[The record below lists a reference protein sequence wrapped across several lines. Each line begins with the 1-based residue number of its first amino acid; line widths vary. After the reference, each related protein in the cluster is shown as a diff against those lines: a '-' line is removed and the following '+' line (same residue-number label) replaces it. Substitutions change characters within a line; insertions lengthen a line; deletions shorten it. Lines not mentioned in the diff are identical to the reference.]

1 MGDSDPMRTLVR
13 EIILAAGMIA
23 LLVLAMWAHTG
34 SMPPLV
40 VVESN
45 SMQHDSSGEIGTIDA
60 GDLVLVHSPDRNI
73 IVTFAEATDPE
84 SQHFGYESLGMEG
97 DVIIYERNGESDS
110 TPIIHRALFKVD
122 IGQSTPTN
130 EEGGCSEDVTL
141 WQDECITSWTV
152 PGSNQVDVESINLV
166 FDGNKTG
173 KYACGGVAA
182 QHGSEWFSV
191 ESFTPSNPGYIT
203 LGDNN
208 DCNDD
213 QGVFEFARGL
223 NSLHSGAIKPVQRDW
238 VIGISGAEIPW
249 LGTVKL
255 MVSGGDSPGVSQVP
269 GSSFIFLIL
278 FIGAILATPMLIEPL
293 INKVLRNS
301 PEVIEA
307 ERESAIAQ
315 KTADIKFDFK
325 SYEEE

>member
-1 MGDSDPMRTLVR
+1 MRTLVR
-13 EIILAAGMIA
+13 ELVLAAGMIT

-45 SMQHDSSGEIGTIDA
+45 SMQHDSDGEIGTIDA
-60 GDLVLVHSPDRNI
+60 GDLILVHSPDDNRI
-73 IVTFAEATDPE
+73 ITFAEATD
-84 SQHFGYESLGMEG
+84 SKSDYYGYESLGMEG

-110 TPIIHRALFKVD
+110 TPIIHRAIFEIS
-122 IGQSTPTN
+122 IGESVPAENQDDC
-130 EEGGCSEDVTL
+130 EGGVFWNGL
-141 WQDECITSWTV
+141 CITSWSV
-152 PGSNQVDVESINLV
+152 PGSDQVNVKEINLV
-166 FDGNKTG
+166 FDGVNTG

-191 ESFTPSNPGYIT
+191 ENYSPMNPGYIT

-213 QGVFEFARGL
+213 QGVFEFAQGL
-223 NSLHSGAIKPVQRDW
+223 SSIHSGMIRPVQEDW

-269 GSSFIFLIL
+269 GLSFVFLIAFVGIVL
-278 FIGAILATPMLIEPL
+278 AAPAIIEPVVNR
-293 INKVLRNS
+293 ILRNS
-301 PEVIEA
+301 PEAIEA
-307 ERESAIAQ
+307 ERENAIAM
-315 KTADIKFDFK
+315 IY
-325 SYEEE
+325 SSEEE

>member
-1 MGDSDPMRTLVR
+1 MGEYDPMRTLVR
-13 EIILAAGMIA
+13 ELVLAAGMIT

-45 SMQHDSSGEIGTIDA
+45 SMQHDSDGEIGTIDA
-60 GDLVLVHSPDRNI
+60 GDLVLVHAPEDNR
-73 IVTFAEATDPE
+73 IVTFAEATD
-84 SQHFGYESLGMEG
+84 SKSDYYGYESLGMEG

-110 TPIIHRALFKVD
+110 TPIIHRALFEIV
-122 IGQSTPTN
+122 IGQSVPAEN
-130 EEGGCSEDVTL
+130 QDLCEGGVFWEDV
-141 WQDECITSWTV
+141 CITSWSV
-152 PGSNQVDVESINLV
+152 PGSDQVNVKEINLI
-166 FDGNKTG
+166 FDGENTG
-173 KYACGGVAA
+173 KYACEGIAA

-191 ESFTPSNPGYIT
+191 ENYTPMNPGYIT

-213 QGVFEFARGL
+213 QGVFEFAQGL
-223 NSLHSGAIKPVQRDW
+223 SSIHSGMIRPVQEDW

-269 GSSFIFLIL
+269 GQSFIFLIL
-278 FIGAILATPMLIEPL
+278 FVGAVLVAPIVIEPV
-293 INKVLRNS
+293 IKRILRNS
-301 PEVIEA
+301 PEAIEA
-307 ERESAIAQ
+307 EIEDAIAL
-315 KTADIKFDFK
+315 IY
-325 SYEEE
+325 SSEEE

>member
-1 MGDSDPMRTLVR
+1 MRTLVR
-13 EIILAAGMIA
+13 ELVLAAGMIT

-45 SMQHDSSGEIGTIDA
+45 SMQHDSDGEIGTIDA
-60 GDLVLVHSPDRNI
+60 GDLILVHSPDDNRI
-73 IVTFAEATDPE
+73 ITFAEATD
-84 SQHFGYESLGMEG
+84 SKSDYYGYESLGMEG

-110 TPIIHRALFKVD
+110 TPIIHRALFEIS
-122 IGQSTPTN
+122 IGESVPAENQDDC
-130 EEGGCSEDVTL
+130 EGGVFWNGL
-141 WQDECITSWTV
+141 CITSWSV
-152 PGSNQVDVESINLV
+152 PGSDQVNVKEINLV
-166 FDGNKTG
+166 FDGVNTG

-191 ESFTPSNPGYIT
+191 ENYSPMNPGYIT

-213 QGVFEFARGL
+213 QGVFEFAQGL
-223 NSLHSGAIKPVQRDW
+223 SSIHSGMIRPVQEDW
-238 VIGISGAEIPW
+238 VVGISGAEIPW

-269 GSSFIFLIL
+269 GLSFVFLIA
-278 FIGAILATPMLIEPL
+278 FVGIVLAAPAVIEPVVNR
-293 INKVLRNS
+293 ILRNS
-301 PEVIEA
+301 PEAIKA
-307 ERESAIAQ
+307 ERENAIAM
-315 KTADIKFDFK
+315 IY
-325 SYEEE
+325 SSEEE

>member
-1 MGDSDPMRTLVR
+1 MGESNPMRTLVR
-13 EIILAAGMIA
+13 ELVLAGGMIS

-45 SMQHDSSGEIGTIDA
+45 SMQHEKSGEVGTIDA
-60 GDLVLVHSPDRNI
+60 GDLVLVHSPDDNRI
-73 IVTFAEATDPE
+73 ITFAEATNP
-84 SQHFGYESLGMEG
+84 SSSYFGYESLGLEG
-97 DVIIYERNGESDS
+97 DVIIYKRNGESDS
-110 TPIIHRALFKVD
+110 TPIIHRALFEIA
-122 IGQSTPTN
+122 IGESSPADDQ
-130 EEGGCSEDVTL
+130 GQCSQGVL
-141 WQDECITSWTV
+141 WESVCITSWSV
-152 PGSNQVDVESINLV
+152 PGSDQMNVEKINLIFNGV
-166 FDGNKTG
+166 NTG

-191 ESFTPSNPGYIT
+191 ENYTPMNPGYIT

-213 QGVFEFARGL
+213 QGIFEFAQGL
-223 NSLHSGAIKPVQRDW
+223 SSIHSGMIRPVQDDW

-269 GSSFIFLIL
+269 GPSFMFLML
-278 FIGAILATPMLIEPL
+278 FVGAILVAPMVIEPM
-293 INKVLRNS
+293 INRILRNS

-307 ERESAIAQ
+307 EREDAIA
-315 KTADIKFDFK
+315 KIY
-325 SYEEE
+325 SSEEE

>member
-1 MGDSDPMRTLVR
+1 MGEYDPMRTLVR
-13 EIILAAGMIA
+13 ELVLAAGMIT

-45 SMQHDSSGEIGTIDA
+45 SMQHDSDGEIGTIDA
-60 GDLVLVHSPDRNI
+60 GDLVLVHAPEDNR
-73 IVTFAEATDPE
+73 IVTFAEATD
-84 SQHFGYESLGMEG
+84 SKSDYYGYESLGMEG

-110 TPIIHRALFKVD
+110 TPIIHRALFEIV
-122 IGQSTPTN
+122 IGQSVPAEN
-130 EEGGCSEDVTL
+130 QGQCDGGVFWEDV
-141 WQDECITSWTV
+141 CITSWSV
-152 PGSNQVDVESINLV
+152 PGSDQVNVKEINLI
-166 FDGNKTG
+166 FDGENTG
-173 KYACGGVAA
+173 KYACEGIAA

-191 ESFTPSNPGYIT
+191 ENYTPMNPGYIT

-213 QGVFEFARGL
+213 QGVFEFAQGL
-223 NSLHSGAIKPVQRDW
+223 SSIHSGMIRPVQENW

-269 GSSFIFLIL
+269 GQSFVFLIL
-278 FIGAILATPMLIEPL
+278 FVGAVLVAPIVIEPV
-293 INKVLRNS
+293 IKRILRNS
-301 PEVIEA
+301 PEAIEA
-307 ERESAIAQ
+307 ELEDAIAM
-315 KTADIKFDFK
+315 IY
-325 SYEEE
+325 SSEEE

>member
-1 MGDSDPMRTLVR
+1 MGEYDPMRTLVR
-13 EIILAAGMIA
+13 ELVLAAGMIT

-45 SMQHDSSGEIGTIDA
+45 SMQHDSDGEIGTIDA
-60 GDLVLVHSPDRNI
+60 GDLVLVHAPEDNR
-73 IVTFAEATDPE
+73 IVTFAEATD
-84 SQHFGYESLGMEG
+84 SKSDYYGYESLGMEG

-110 TPIIHRALFKVD
+110 TPIIHRALFEIV
-122 IGQSTPTN
+122 IGQSVPAEN
-130 EEGGCSEDVTL
+130 QSQCEGGVFWEDV
-141 WQDECITSWTV
+141 CITSWSV
-152 PGSNQVDVESINLV
+152 PGSDQVNVKEINLI
-166 FDGNKTG
+166 FDGENTG
-173 KYACGGVAA
+173 KYACEGIAA

-191 ESFTPSNPGYIT
+191 ENYTPMNPGYIT

-213 QGVFEFARGL
+213 QGVFEFAQGL
-223 NSLHSGAIKPVQRDW
+223 SSIHSGMIRPVQEDW

-269 GSSFIFLIL
+269 GQSFIFLIL
-278 FIGAILATPMLIEPL
+278 FVGAVLVAPIVIEPV
-293 INKVLRNS
+293 IKRILRNS
-301 PEVIEA
+301 PEAVEA
-307 ERESAIAQ
+307 EIEDAIAL
-315 KTADIKFDFK
+315 IY
-325 SYEEE
+325 SSEEE

>member
-1 MGDSDPMRTLVR
+1 MGEYDPMRTLVR
-13 EIILAAGMIA
+13 ELVLAAGMIT

-45 SMQHDSSGEIGTIDA
+45 SMQHDSDGEIGTIDA
-60 GDLVLVHSPDRNI
+60 GDLVLVHAPEDNR
-73 IVTFAEATDPE
+73 IVTFVEATD
-84 SQHFGYESLGMEG
+84 SKSDYYGYESLGMEG

-110 TPIIHRALFKVD
+110 TPIIHRALFEIV
-122 IGQSTPTN
+122 IGQSEPVEN
-130 EEGGCSEDVTL
+130 QSQCEGGVFWEDV
-141 WQDECITSWTV
+141 CITSWSV
-152 PGSNQVDVESINLV
+152 PGSDQVNVKEINLI
-166 FDGNKTG
+166 FDGENTG
-173 KYACGGVAA
+173 KYACEGIAA

-191 ESFTPSNPGYIT
+191 ENYTPMNPGYIT

-213 QGVFEFARGL
+213 QGVFEFAQGL
-223 NSLHSGAIKPVQRDW
+223 SSIHSGMIRPVQEDW

-269 GSSFIFLIL
+269 GQSFIFLIL
-278 FIGAILATPMLIEPL
+278 FVGAVLVAPIVIEPV
-293 INKVLRNS
+293 IKRILRNS
-301 PEVIEA
+301 PEAIEA
-307 ERESAIAQ
+307 ELEDAIAM
-315 KTADIKFDFK
+315 IY
-325 SYEEE
+325 SSEEE